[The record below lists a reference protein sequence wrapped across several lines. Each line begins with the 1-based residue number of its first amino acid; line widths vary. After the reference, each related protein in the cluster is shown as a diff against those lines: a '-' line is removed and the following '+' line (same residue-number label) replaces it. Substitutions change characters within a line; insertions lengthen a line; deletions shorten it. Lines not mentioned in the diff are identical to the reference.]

1 MSNLFDKFRQSR
13 DLLADQVD
21 KVNILLEQLENE
33 AKNYTPDQQ
42 QIFNQ
47 RLLILDNLV
56 SIIVYYDQIS
66 SEYVRTHPES
76 HNVSKLYEQLK
87 IAQKYVNRLG
97 GDWSVVTW
105 GKLAD
110 Y

>member
-1 MSNLFDKFRQSR
+1 MNTIDKFRQTR
-13 DLLADQVD
+13 DILSDQVD

-33 AKNYTPDQQ
+33 AKYYTADQQ
-42 QIFNQ
+42 KIFNE

-56 SIIVYYDQIS
+56 NIIVYYDQIAVD
-66 SEYVRTHPES
+66 YVRSHPEA
-76 HNVSKLYEQLK
+76 HNVSKLHEQLK

-97 GDWSVVTW
+97 GDWSTVTW
-105 GKLAD
+105 GKLSD

>member
-1 MSNLFDKFRQSR
+1 MNLFDKFRSTR
-13 DLLADQVD
+13 DILADQVD
-21 KVNILLEQLENE
+21 KVNTLLEQLENE
-33 AKNYTPDQQ
+33 AKHYTADQQ

-56 SIIVYYDQIS
+56 SIIVYYDQIAT
-66 SEYVRTHPES
+66 EYVRTHPEA
-76 HNVSKLYEQLK
+76 HNVNKLNEQLK

-105 GKLAD
+105 GKLSD